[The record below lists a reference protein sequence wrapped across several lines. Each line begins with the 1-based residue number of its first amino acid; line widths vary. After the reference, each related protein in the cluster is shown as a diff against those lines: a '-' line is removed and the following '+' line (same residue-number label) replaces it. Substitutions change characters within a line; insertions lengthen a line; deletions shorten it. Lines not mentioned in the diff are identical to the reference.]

1 MKLDV
6 VVPTFNRAN
15 GLKQTL
21 DSLLRARIPD
31 GMQGLIIVVD
41 NNSRDDTRAVVEDYA
56 RRFPGRVSYVFEKNQ
71 GRSFALNA
79 GIAATS
85 NELVGMIDDDEEI
98 DEHWYE
104 TVYASF
110 ESGEID
116 FVGGPYHPSWPGECP
131 QWIPSSYGS
140 VVGWVDGGEKKVP
153 FDQNYPGILMGGNA
167 VIRRSMLESGSAKNS
182 SMRRESS

>member
-6 VVPTFNRAN
+6 VVPTFNRAS

-21 DSLLRARIPD
+21 DSLLAAGIPG
-31 GMQGLIIVVD
+31 GMQVLITVVD

-56 RRFPGRVSYVFEKNQ
+56 LRFPGRVSYIFEKNQ

-98 DEHWYE
+98 DEHC
-104 TVYASF
+104 TKQSTLRSRVLRL
-110 ESGEID
+110 
-116 FVGGPYHPSWPGECP
+116 
-131 QWIPSSYGS
+131 
-140 VVGWVDGGEKKVP
+140 
-153 FDQNYPGILMGGNA
+153 IL
-167 VIRRSMLESGSAKNS
+167 
-182 SMRRESS
+182 